1 MFDLHSRRDRTGPGG
16 IFMHPDPDRLLR
28 VPLFAGLS
36 VDERKRLAREGASDY
51 EFFVLDEGTVRVVH
65 EGRTLRELGPGDV
78 FGEVAFFREGRRSAD
93 VVAET
98 NVRVLSMFGSRFRKM
113 QISMPEVAARLQD
126 LVRERTRAVE
136 PDRPDASRG

>member
-1 MFDLHSRRDRTGPGG
+1 
-16 IFMHPDPDRLLR
+16 MHPDPDRLLR

-36 VDERKRLAREGASDY
+36 VDERKRLASWLDVEEFDAGKRLAREGASDY